1 MRLINS
7 ILTVLFIVLAATHI
21 QVVDAW
27 KWVLLFGAMSV
38 LSVMAIFELFFNKV
52 LLIMFVGLLAWSFF
66 LFPKSDEMSLLQTD
80 FAKVILCLLVLI
92 LFLLRSRWYNSKRAR
107 KE

>member
-7 ILTVLFIVLAATHI
+7 ILTILFIVLAATHI

-27 KWVLLFGAMSV
+27 KWILLFGIMSI

-66 LFPKSDEMSLLQTD
+66 LFPKSDEMNLLQTD
-80 FAKVILCLLVLI
+80 FAKVTLCLLVII
-92 LFLLRSRWYNSKRAR
+92 LFLLRSRWYNSR
-107 KE
+107 KVMKE

>member
-1 MRLINS
+1 MRLVNS
-7 ILTVLFIVLAATHI
+7 ILTILFIVLAATHI

-27 KWVLLFGAMSV
+27 KWILLFGIMSI

-66 LFPKSDEMSLLQTD
+66 LFPKSDEMNLLQTD
-80 FAKVILCLLVLI
+80 FAKVLLCLLVLI
-92 LFLLRSRWYNSKRAR
+92 LFLLRSRWYNSR
-107 KE
+107 KAMKE